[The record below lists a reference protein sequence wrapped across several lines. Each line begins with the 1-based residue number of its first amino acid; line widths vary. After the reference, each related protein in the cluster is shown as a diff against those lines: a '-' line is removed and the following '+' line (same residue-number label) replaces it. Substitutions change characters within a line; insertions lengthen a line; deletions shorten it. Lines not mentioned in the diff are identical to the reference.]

1 MCRRTRCWRSGRDR
15 VAIEELPRRRRAARR
30 RSSSCR
36 GCQAFVGEPLPPWP
50 QLRLIVVPRERAG
63 LNRGVPASRAEHM
76 ARRSD
81 QRGQGPRP
89 GPVPRAPRGLLHPG
103 ALNGRGRERVLSG
116 GKKYRRRL
124 LILCAG
130 LLPGAQIAERVG
142 RALALLART
151 KVRSPARPRA
161 RHPAPCPAP
170 RSPCPRAPLSAL
182 ARRSRYSPCPPAPLA
197 GARRP
202 GRAEA
207 CAGGCARARARES
220 SRPAGASVRRL
231 RVVLC
236 EFTNTTHKHTQTHR
250 PAAENALEL
259 TIDLRGGGVAVEEW
273 MRGGRHGGKGENTG
287 SERGGESARCRGCQG
302 DAPRGPGARWRR
314 RGGRLFAVRPSS
326 QDQEDCHLNRTPFK
340 IKSSP

>member
-1 MCRRTRCWRSGRDR
+1 MCRRTRCWRSDRDR
-15 VAIEELPRRRRAARR
+15 LAIEELLRRWRAARR

-50 QLRLIVVPRERAG
+50 QLSLMVVPRERAG
-63 LNRGVPASRAEHM
+63 PNDGVPASRAEHM
-76 ARRSD
+76 ARCSD
-81 QRGQGPRP
+81 HRGQGPRP

-170 RSPCPRAPLSAL
+170 RSPRPRAPLCAL

-202 GRAEA
+202 GPQAPRGWRMRG
-207 CAGGCARARARES
+207 AGGARARAS
-220 SRPAGASVRRL
+220 QAGWCLCAASVRRV
-231 RVVLC
+231 RVLSC
-236 EFTNTTHKHTQTHR
+236 EFTNPHTNTHKHTG
-250 PAAENALEL
+250 P
-259 TIDLRGGGVAVEEW
+259 RGG
-273 MRGGRHGGKGENTG
+273 K
-287 SERGGESARCRGCQG
+287 C
-302 DAPRGPGARWRR
+302 PG
-314 RGGRLFAVRPSS
+314 
-326 QDQEDCHLNRTPFK
+326 
-340 IKSSP
+340 

>member
-50 QLRLIVVPRERAG
+50 QLSLMVVPRERAG

-151 KVRSPARPRA
+151 KVRLPGRHSSPFHLALAQCPARPA
-161 RHPAPCPAP
+161 RQVRVVSCRCCRLRRIAQQVRVVPCRRPP
-170 RSPCPRAPLSAL
+170 RSRQSPSCASAASHSISAVASPL
-182 ARRSRYSPCPPAPLA
+182 
-197 GARRP
+197 
-202 GRAEA
+202 
-207 CAGGCARARARES
+207 
-220 SRPAGASVRRL
+220 RPASTL
-231 RVVLC
+231 RHFSL
-236 EFTNTTHKHTQTHR
+236 
-250 PAAENALEL
+250 
-259 TIDLRGGGVAVEEW
+259 LR
-273 MRGGRHGGKGENTG
+273 
-287 SERGGESARCRGCQG
+287 S
-302 DAPRGPGARWRR
+302 
-314 RGGRLFAVRPSS
+314 
-326 QDQEDCHLNRTPFK
+326 CHS
-340 IKSSP
+340 I